1 MHPCKVCKS
10 MVFSLCPELC
20 CHPKQ
25 VVFNRF
31 KSLCVFRKMLT
42 QLLVPSLTH
51 VFQANDFTQ
60 HLIDE
65 LLISE
70 DRDYLGYH
78 SVKEWFWIYT
88 SLFGILKSVHLKAY
102 LVWWELPLQPDACK
116 AEDWWRK
123 GRGASDQLAARAES
137 SDLSEDHVGG

>member
-31 KSLCVFRKMLT
+31 KNLCVFRKMLT

-70 DRDYLGYH
+70 GPGLSGVPFCKRVILNLHQLIRD
-78 SVKEWFWIYT
+78 SKVSSPE
-88 SLFGILKSVHLKAY
+88 SLFSVMRVA
-102 LVWWELPLQPDACK
+102 LQPDACK
-116 AEDWWRK
+116 AED
-123 GRGASDQLAARAES
+123 
-137 SDLSEDHVGG
+137 